1 MEQYTIENWRNGK
14 HGYFIKD
21 IGDEN
26 TIRFVE
32 VIDGHASKDVVCVAN
47 GFVGYC
53 INKKLPNYGEA
64 VQYINDYIK
73 LGKQKM
79 LNILQDITLGAD
91 DIVVTKELIKYE
103 EKCFKAS
110 KKVFDYIGHD
120 RERDYHKLYQLL
132 IKTLTAN
139 ANNDNNNYRTSLID
153 ADALKELFD
162 ARFLTDPKHIEDT
175 YALSRKITS
184 FELFCKRLDLLLND
198 SDTKQKHVCEVAYM
212 IYTSPYT
219 KPKYRK
225 PVREGQRGR
234 YAKIARVLFNAIGW
248 NVPER
253 SVIIPSKYNKPKCEL
268 KACFDMLF
276 G

>member
-1 MEQYTIENWRNGK
+1 MEHYLEYRFGNGK
-14 HGYFIKD
+14 VGYISKNIEDWF
-21 IGDEN
+21 
-26 TIRFVE
+26 TFRFVE
-32 VIDGHASKDVVCVAN
+32 VIDGHTSKDAIIIAK

-53 INKKLPNYGEA
+53 YEFGLPNYGEA
-64 VQYINDYIK
+64 AQYVNDYIK
-73 LGKQKM
+73 LGKQKV
-79 LNILQDITLGAD
+79 LNMLQDITLGAD

-110 KKVFDYIGHD
+110 KMMFDYIGHD
-120 RERDYHKLYQLL
+120 RERDYRKLYQLL
-132 IKTLTAN
+132 IKTLTASM
-139 ANNDNNNYRTSLID
+139 NNVDNNYKTSFID
-153 ADALKELFD
+153 VDSLKELFI
-162 ARFLTDPKHIEDT
+162 ARFLTEPKHVEDT
-175 YALSRKITS
+175 YARSRKITS
-184 FELFCKRLDLLLND
+184 FEQFCKRLDLLLND

-219 KPKYRK
+219 KPQYRK

-253 SVIIPSKYNKPKCEL
+253 SVIIPSKYNKPNYEL